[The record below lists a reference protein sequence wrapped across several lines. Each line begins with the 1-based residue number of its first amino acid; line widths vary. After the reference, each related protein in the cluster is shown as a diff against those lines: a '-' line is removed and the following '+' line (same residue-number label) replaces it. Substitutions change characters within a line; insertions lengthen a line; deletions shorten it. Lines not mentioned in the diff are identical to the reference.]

1 MIRKLKAAATAN
13 AAERKKEEIVPLMPE
28 EGIWGELCSVFD
40 ASLVALESIMAADQI
55 RESGILWPIAAII
68 SRGDMDTRHAEPA
81 EVAYV
86 FWSVRRHGP
95 AARARN
101 YWRHLRGKTETQY
114 GAAWVYLII
123 LAFALRLGDQR

>member
-1 MIRKLKAAATAN
+1 M
-13 AAERKKEEIVPLMPE
+13 
-28 EGIWGELCSVFD
+28 
-40 ASLVALESIMAADQI
+40 

-68 SRGDMDTRHAEPA
+68 SRSDMDTRHAEPA
-81 EVAYV
+81 EVAYG

-95 AARARN
+95 AARARELLE
-101 YWRHLRGKTETQY
+101 HLPSKAETQY